1 MTTPYICIRCRQT
14 LSSRYRQ
21 LRHSSFVSLRDLF
34 NRDDNEI
41 QLPPEP
47 VAKDS
52 QHVQTGIKRS
62 RLGIH
67 TSKKPIRREEP
78 QGSEVLE
85 DLFSSNLYNAHA
97 FVDKHLKSSLPSTRQ
112 AVDEDIKSL
121 GHQFYQ
127 RKAPLL
133 EIWHTCQHLFGS
145 DPWKA
150 WRRQRLSDDHL
161 VFNSHQL
168 TLFRDILF
176 GIAHTRIKYPPPD
189 SLLPLP
195 TKVLQPYIEYGIMQ
209 NWWDQI
215 LWKQLGTYITT
226 SVHPTELHF
235 KGGMHNRSVS
245 GLVIGDILGVWCK
258 IVNFYG
264 EPNEDKRR
272 HESTEPKTAR
282 FRNRYR
288 WPLKPFSSS
297 VLQPTDQ
304 LSNSDALE
312 RMVTAWPQYYE
323 SDNCRT
329 SMFLAAVMTLDILE
343 RRRAQVRGPD
353 AFLINAEPVFQF
365 FQLLV
370 QGCRIENTIAI
381 ACLKRAGIPLPVQT
395 SILLRWK
402 SLGVDAGMGA
412 TLEIPASAE
421 FPQIPVG
428 KIESQSVRNSSLV
441 KINAQLSKAKAKE
454 DAEFLTDLWRQCQ
467 NLLTSP
473 HVEPEL
479 HDELFSNFLTS
490 FFSLGRQDQAVK
502 VWNFLISKGIPPTLN
517 HWHAML
523 RGCAKARD
531 LTSLQEIWRQMLSAG
546 VKPDSSTWASR
557 IKGLMICGAWQA
569 GIEALEFLGKDRK
582 TQSSNKALKPSLDH
596 VKAALS
602 GLLPNRKLG
611 GFGRGH
617 EVQQRSE
624 YIDRIK
630 SFAQSHNITYD
641 IVTYN
646 MLLRPAIRTDDEAKV
661 QTIFQEM
668 RDAGCEADIA
678 TFTIILNGLL
688 SNPTSTFHIQSHAA
702 QQAAMFKFLE
712 DMERAGVAA
721 NTRTYSTIL
730 DGLLDPRTVNLDAA
744 KAVIKHM
751 ASRNVTLS
759 PHIYTILI
767 THLFALEPPDLAAV
781 GSLLQRAKTEKT
793 PLDPIFHDRVIEN
806 YARVGETEKMLMVLR
821 RMPENG
827 MTPGWIALTACL
839 ENLIE
844 AQEWD
849 FVRDL
854 VRDVEDERGFFRN
867 GPPLRWMGK
876 DAFWAIVADLRERGD
891 LAKGGAA

>member
-21 LRHSSFVSLRDLF
+21 LRYSSFVSLRDLI
-34 NRDDNEI
+34 NRDGKEI

-52 QHVQTGIKRS
+52 QHVQTDVKIS
-62 RLGIH
+62 RLGVH
-67 TSKKPIRREEP
+67 NSKKPIRRGDP

-97 FVDKHLKSSLPSTRQ
+97 FVDQHLKSSLPSTRQ
-112 AVDEDIKSL
+112 SVDEDIKSL
-121 GHQFYQ
+121 DHHFYQ

-133 EIWHTCQHLFGS
+133 EIWHICQQLFGS

-150 WRRQRLSDDHL
+150 WRRQRLSDDEL

-176 GIAHTRIKYPPPD
+176 RIAHTRIRYPSPV

-195 TKVLQPYIEYGIMQ
+195 TKLLQPYIEYGIMQ

-226 SVHPTELHF
+226 TLYPTDPHS
-235 KGGMHNRSVS
+235 KGGVHNRIES

-264 EPNEDKRR
+264 EPCKDNRR
-272 HESTEPKTAR
+272 DESTEPKTAR

-297 VLQPTDQ
+297 DLQPTGQATDQ
-304 LSNSDALE
+304 LSNSDALD
-312 RMVTAWPQYYE
+312 RMATAWPQYNE
-323 SDNCRT
+323 SDNCRN

-343 RRRAQVRGPD
+343 RRKAQVRGTD
-353 AFLINAEPVFQF
+353 AFLIDAEPVFQF
-365 FQLLV
+365 FKHLV

-381 ACLKRAGIPLPVQT
+381 ACLKRAGIALPAQT

-412 TLEIPASAE
+412 ALEIPASAE

-441 KINAQLSKAKAKE
+441 KINAQLFKAKAKE
-454 DAEFLTDLWRQCQ
+454 DVEFLTNLWRQCQ

-473 HVEPEL
+473 HIEPEL

-490 FFSLGRQDQAVK
+490 FFSLGRQDEAVG
-502 VWNFLISKGIPPTLN
+502 VWNFIINRGIPPTLN

-569 GIEALEFLGKDRK
+569 GIEALEFLGKEQK
-582 TQSSNKALKPSLDH
+582 TDPSNKALKPSLDH
-596 VKAALS
+596 IKAAIS
-602 GLLPNRKLG
+602 GLLPNRKPG

-617 EVQQRSE
+617 DLHQRAE

-630 SFAQSHNITYD
+630 SFAESQNITYD

-646 MLLRPAIRTDDEAKV
+646 MLLRPAIRADDETKV
-661 QTIFQEM
+661 QAIFKEM
-668 RDAGCEADIA
+668 RSAGCEADIA

-688 SNPTSTFHIQSHAA
+688 SNPTSTFHIQSHAD
-702 QQAAMFKFLE
+702 QQTAMFTFLA
-712 DMERAGVAA
+712 DMEHGGVAA
-721 NTRTYSTIL
+721 NTRTYGTIL
-730 DGLLDPRTVNLDAA
+730 DGLLDARTVNLDAA

-751 ASRNVTLS
+751 ALRNVPLS

-767 THLFALEPPDLAAV
+767 THFFALEPPDVAAV

-793 PLDPIFHDRVIEN
+793 PLDPIFYDRLIEN
-806 YARVGETEKMLMVLR
+806 YARVGETEKMLMALR
-821 RMPENG
+821 RMPESG

-839 ENLIE
+839 QNLIQG
-844 AQEWD
+844 QEWD
-849 FVRDL
+849 SVRDL

-867 GPPLRWMGK
+867 GQPVRWMGK
-876 DAFWAIVADLRERGD
+876 DAFWEVVAEMRERGV
-891 LAKGGAA
+891 L